1 MQIACIRICGMLDC
15 LKGEKGM
22 SRIINL
28 DSKESVRE
36 IMVLV
41 KEDIE
46 QKRREIANTVYR
58 NLMVV
63 SPVNTGRLRIGFA
76 CTLNAPSDYLPS
88 EGLYPTYTVDTSAWN
103 DAKTEDIYYITNNV
117 PYAVM
122 VNNGTVKMAPRRFV
136 ERAISV
142 VANVVG

>member
-1 MQIACIRICGMLDC
+1 MA
-15 LKGEKGM
+15 KVF
-22 SRIINL
+22 NL
-28 DSKESVRE
+28 DSLEAPRQ

-41 KEDIE
+41 KENIE
-46 QKRREIANTVYR
+46 EKRREIANTVYR

-63 SPVNTGRLRIGFA
+63 SPVDTGRLRIGF
-76 CTLNAPSDYLPS
+76 TPSLNAPSDYVPA
-88 EGLYPTYTVDTSAWN
+88 EGKYPNFSIDTSAWN
-103 DAKTEDIYYITNNV
+103 GSKETDVYYITNNV

-142 VANVVG
+142 VAQVIG